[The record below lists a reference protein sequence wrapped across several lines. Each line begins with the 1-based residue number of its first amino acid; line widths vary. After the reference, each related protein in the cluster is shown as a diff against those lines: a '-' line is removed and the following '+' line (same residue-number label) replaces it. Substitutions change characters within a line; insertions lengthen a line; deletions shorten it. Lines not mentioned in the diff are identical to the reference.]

1 MRLRFAI
8 VATGLALVVSALE
21 AQSVDPALTAAIAAR
36 DKAAIA
42 RDAAGVA
49 KYTADDY
56 ASINPTGQ
64 LMNKKQRVDGL
75 KAPAAPG
82 AQGAQPIRTEA
93 ARMYGPGAAVVRMR
107 SEGSR
112 QLFVWIK
119 NASGWQATAI
129 HIVPD
134 AFILQPPP
142 AAPPKS
148 ALPSNVPAQSG
159 LTGDRAAVFATF
171 KQIQDAFFSGDRA
184 AYFGAQAPEH
194 VRLNPGMIRFGD
206 ENAAAFVDGPRN
218 PPKYANVSVQV
229 WGTLGVVR
237 WHETNAAGQQTWLT
251 RVFAKKGSGWQA
263 VALAQSLAGNP
274 PIAP

>member
-1 MRLRFAI
+1 MRLR
-8 VATGLALVVSALE
+8 LLVVAAGFAVLTAALH
-21 AQSVDPALTAAIAAR
+21 AQSIDPALTAAIAAR

-42 RDAAGVA
+42 RDADGVA

-82 AQGAQPIRTEA
+82 AQGSQPIRTEA

-119 NASGWQATAI
+119 NSSGWQAAAI

-134 AFILQPPP
+134 ASRPQQPPQPPP
-142 AAPPKS
+142 KT
-148 ALPSNVPAQSG
+148 ALPTVLNAPAG
-159 LTGDRAAVFATF
+159 LTGDRAAVYAAF
-171 KQIQDAFFSGDRA
+171 KQIQEAVDTGDEA
-184 AYFGAQAPEH
+184 TYEKLLAPEF
-194 VRLNPGMIRFGD
+194 VRMSPGMVRFST
-206 ENAAAFVDGPRN
+206 ENRN
-218 PPKYANVSVQV
+218 AIGLRVPPKYSNITVQA
-229 WGTLGVVR
+229 WDQLGVVR
-237 WHETNAAGQQTWLT
+237 WHEVTPTGQQNWFT
-251 RVFAKKGSGWQA
+251 RVFAKKGTGWQQVATA
-263 VALAQSLAGNP
+263 VSLAGNP
-274 PIAP
+274 AIAP